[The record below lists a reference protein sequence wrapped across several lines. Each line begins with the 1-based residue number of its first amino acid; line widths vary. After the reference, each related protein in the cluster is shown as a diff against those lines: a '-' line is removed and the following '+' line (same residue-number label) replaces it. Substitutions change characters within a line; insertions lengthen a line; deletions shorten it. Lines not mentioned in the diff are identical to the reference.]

1 MLCPSSPDY
10 LDLLSAGNQCQS
22 HDRRPSAPKLLQSRR
37 SGKCTDESN
46 RLDKTHK
53 KSKTVKK
60 RRKQTIAS
68 GHVETALEPSLPYQK
83 DVKQLNE
90 DGSNSMENT
99 TKSIFC
105 VDKRAE
111 IPPEFSRRAIE
122 LNTCVNEF
130 NSYCAVRLSCIQQL
144 DHFVSVFLS
153 TSSKIRLQLKDA
165 LAGEF
170 LLERMGSQK
179 DQFLMLILNLRKN
192 SVEVIQCYQKALS
205 SYSLDTTDL
214 VDVILKKMRKKI
226 KEIAEYIFPYLSCD
240 PFTSWLV
247 VSPVQNM
254 FFLQKKFDGTS
265 AYSYGVFSSSNKS
278 HFPNELR
285 MTALE
290 TEKHKVLGTIVLG
303 IIEQAADEILLESE
317 KNKVKIRDSSVDE
330 TNIFHENAEEFLID
344 DESKEGC
351 GPETHCNGRHIDDEK
366 KCEFITGHNNENQ
379 IGLQSVSN
387 MLRFDILKKY
397 MKFWKLGHNYIS
409 IMRDMRLISNRKS
422 LRRVS
427 LRSRNIQKL

>member
-1 MLCPSSPDY
+1 MLSPSSPDY
-10 LDLLSAGNQCQS
+10 LDLLSAGDQCQNY
-22 HDRRPSAPKLLQSRR
+22 DRRPSAPKLLQSRR

-46 RLDKTHK
+46 RLEKTHK
-53 KSKTVKK
+53 RSKTVKK
-60 RRKQTIAS
+60 RRKPTTVS
-68 GHVETALEPSLPYQK
+68 GHIETALEPTLQFQK

-90 DGSNSMENT
+90 DGSNSMEST

-105 VDKRAE
+105 VDNRAE

-303 IIEQAADEILLESE
+303 IIEHAANDEMLNSE
-317 KNKVKIRDSSVDE
+317 KNKAKIRDSSVDE
-330 TNIFHENAEEFLID
+330 TNIYSRSISAEEFIVE
-344 DESKEGC
+344 DETKEGY
-351 GPETHCNGRHIDDEK
+351 GPETHYNGRHNDDQ
-366 KCEFITGHNNENQ
+366 ITTGHDNSENQ
-379 IGLQSVSN
+379 IGLLSVSN
-387 MLRFDILKKY
+387 MLRFDILKRY

-409 IMRDMRLISNRKS
+409 IMRDMRIISNRKG

-427 LRSRNIQKL
+427 LGSCNI